1 MKNLE
6 NLNLVELNAQ
16 EMREVEGGLMGEI
29 LGALALAGGAMAW
42 AFEKGEAYGRSLAN

>member
-6 NLNLVELNAQ
+6 NLGLNELSKKEA
-16 EMREVEGGLMGEI
+16 VTIEGGLLGEI

-42 AFEKGEAYGRSLAN
+42 AFEKGEAYGRSLAH